1 MDDSEI
7 EEGHVFRHHD
17 DVETASPEEIDA
29 YDLDADGKIS
39 LVEMGRAEIGILDA
53 RMEEIAEHMG
63 RDDAASIYEGV
74 AAFYAAMAADHAG
87 KQRYIMRRTL
97 IGPRLRDSSSDL
109 KDPALTIGVGG

>member
-39 LVEMGRAEIGILDA
+39 LVEMGRAQIGIVDA
-53 RMEEIAEHMG
+53 RMEQIAEHDG
-63 RDDAASIYEGV
+63 ITGKLAETVHKVLDAI
-74 AAFYAAMAADHAG
+74 DN
-87 KQRYIMRRTL
+87 
-97 IGPRLRDSSSDL
+97 D
-109 KDPALTIGVGG
+109 DPA